1 MLGTGG
7 IVPPP
12 EGYWEAIQPVLR
24 KHDILLIADEVVTG
38 FGRLGS
44 MFGSPITGSRPT
56 SSPSPRA

>member
-12 EGYWEAIQPVLR
+12 AGYWQAIEPILR

-44 MFGSPITGSRPT
+44 MFGSPISGSRPI
-56 SSPSPRA
+56 S

>member
-12 EGYWEAIQPVLR
+12 EGYWQAIEPILR

-38 FGRLGS
+38 FRAARLHVRLA
-44 MFGSPITGSRPT
+44 PLRDH
-56 SSPSPRA
+56 A